1 MPEPEARRRLQH
13 KVVHAA
19 DQTSLFIQSNADK
32 PSAELQTIT
41 LNIFNAMISTAYRRS
56 AGGFDTQSF

>member
-41 LNIFNAMISTAYRRS
+41 LNMISTAYRRS